1 MSNDPDLSSTSLEL
15 PAEPAS
21 RFTPASTPAYRDV
34 DPTIVLAPPA
44 RVRTIPNF
52 GDMALFL
59 LIAGLAVLCTQLFAV
74 GIAQAMHLFPHESV
88 LDMAHEPRLILP
100 TMFLSYFVA
109 GILAI
114 ILFTA
119 MWRLPFAEGVRWE
132 FAPIAQRAWVL
143 VVIGIGLS
151 IVVQLLS
158 NFLPTP
164 KELPIDEFFKTP
176 LDVWLVA
183 IFGVF
188 IAPVFEE
195 LIFRGFVL
203 PALANTWDY
212 VATRYHSREN
222 SHLHATH
229 FEHGGDE
236 LPRTLATA
244 SFSPIAAFMPLH
256 DPQWSPAALVFAST
270 VASICFAMLHA
281 DQLAHAWSP
290 LAVLFCVSLIL
301 CFVRV
306 RWHSLL
312 ASTLVHACY
321 NATIFA
327 LIFVATSG
335 FRHLDKL
342 KQ

>member
-1 MSNDPDLSSTSLEL
+1 MSTDPEL
-15 PAEPAS
+15 FPPEPTLRVVVPPAEELVVAN
-21 RFTPASTPAYRDV
+21 
-34 DPTIVLAPPA
+34 TIR

-52 GDMALFL
+52 GHMALFL
-59 LIAGLAVLCTQLFAV
+59 LIAGGAVLITQLFAV
-74 GIAQAMHLFPHESV
+74 GIAQGMHLFPHESL
-88 LDMAHEPRLILP
+88 LDLAHEPRLILP
-100 TMFLSYFVA
+100 TMFLSYFIA
-109 GILAI
+109 GILSVI
-114 ILFTA
+114 IFTA
-119 MWRLPFAEGVRWE
+119 MWRLPFAEGVRWD
-132 FAPIAQRAWVL
+132 FAPIGRRGWVL
-143 VVIGIGLS
+143 VVTGVGLS

-183 IFGVF
+183 MFGVF

-203 PALANTWDY
+203 PSLANTWDY
-212 VATRYHSREN
+212 VARRYHSRET

-236 LPRTLATA
+236 LPGTVAMESL
-244 SFSPIAAFMPLH
+244 SPIEAFAPLH
-256 DPQWSPAALVFAST
+256 DPRWSPAALVFASV

-301 CFVRV
+301 CAVRV
-306 RWHSLL
+306 KWHSLA
-312 ASTLVHACY
+312 ASALVHACY

-327 LIFVATSG
+327 MIFIATGG

>member
-1 MSNDPDLSSTSLEL
+1 MSTDPEIFSPVPIRDFAPLAQ
-15 PAEPAS
+15 AEVVTNSPV
-21 RFTPASTPAYRDV
+21 RK
-34 DPTIVLAPPA
+34 A
-44 RVRTIPNF
+44 RNIPNF
-52 GDMALFL
+52 GHMALFL
-59 LIAGLAVLCTQLFAV
+59 LIAGGAVLVTQLFAV
-74 GIAQAMHLFPHESV
+74 GIAQGLHLFRHESL
-88 LDMAHEPRLILP
+88 LDLAHEPRLILP
-100 TMFLSYFVA
+100 TMFLSYFIA
-109 GILAI
+109 GILSVLI
-114 ILFTA
+114 FTA
-119 MWRLPFAEGVRWE
+119 IWRLPFAEGVRWD
-132 FAPIAQRAWVL
+132 FRRISRRAWVL
-143 VVIGIGLS
+143 VVSGVGLS
-151 IVVQLLS
+151 IFVQLLS

-183 IFGVF
+183 FFGVF

-212 VATRYHSREN
+212 IAERYHSRET

-236 LPRTLATA
+236 LPGTVAMESL
-244 SFSPIAAFMPLH
+244 SPIEAFAPLH
-256 DPQWSPAALVFAST
+256 DPRWSPAALVFAST

-301 CFVRV
+301 CAVRV
-306 RWHSLL
+306 KWHSLA
-312 ASTLVHACY
+312 ASALVHACY
-321 NATIFA
+321 NGTIFSM
-327 LIFVATSG
+327 IFIATGG